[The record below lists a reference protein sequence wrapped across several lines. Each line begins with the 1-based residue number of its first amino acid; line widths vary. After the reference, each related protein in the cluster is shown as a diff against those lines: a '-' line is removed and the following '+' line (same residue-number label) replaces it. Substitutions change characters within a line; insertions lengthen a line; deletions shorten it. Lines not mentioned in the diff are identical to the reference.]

1 MEWGGGWSWIWI
13 ILGMI
18 ILAILLGLP
27 ILLLIGFALGMA
39 FDSYWKKLLAEFD
52 FNFGDTPA

>member
-1 MEWGGGWSWIWI
+1 MEWGGSWNWIWV
-13 ILGMI
+13 ILGMV

-39 FDSYWKKLLAEFD
+39 FDAYWKKLLAEFD